1 MKNVLITGVSR
12 GIGKALAQKFLAEG
26 YFVIGT
32 STSGTVDFNNTNLVT
47 YKLDLSSSK
56 SIVECATEITKFG
69 KKIDICMN
77 NAGALFDDDETTIVI
92 EKLRK
97 TLEVNLIGTI
107 DFAEQILPLVNNGG
121 HIVFT
126 SSSAGSISHTGH
138 DGAHF
143 EGYYPAYKISKAAL
157 NMYMRTLAL
166 RLKGK
171 MTVSSVHPGWVK
183 TDMGGEDADISAEE
197 AAGYIFDLAIS
208 KIESGNFWFKGKKFD
223 W

>member
-1 MKNVLITGVSR
+1 MKNVLITGISR

-32 STSGTVDFNNTNLVT
+32 STSGKIDFTHENLVA

-56 SIVECATEITKFG
+56 SITECVTEIG
-69 KKIDICMN
+69 KLGKQIDILMN
-77 NAGALFDDDETTIVI
+77 NAGALFDDDETVIVI

-107 DFAEQILPLVNNGG
+107 DFTEQILPFVSKGG
-121 HIVFT
+121 HIVYT
-126 SSSAGSISHTGH
+126 SSSAGSISRTGH

-166 RLKGK
+166 RLKD
-171 MTVSSVHPGWVK
+171 TISVSAVHPGWVK
-183 TDMGGEDADISAEE
+183 TDMGGEDADISPEE
-197 AAGYIFDLAIS
+197 AAGYIYDLAIS
-208 KIESGNFWFKGKKFD
+208 KVESGNFWFKGEKFD